1 MFPKTLGTVSTHKGG
16 ESMPITTNSGGVLH
30 NLSPIYV
37 RNGAILNELSTIYAR
52 NGGVLSTIYEK
63 DSGGGGGGDSG
74 GGEVTPPVDPT
85 RTETFHWGNYTGT
98 ANTTPHCIGSFT
110 IDESMNCTANLTT
123 FHNMKELCPTPTEMN
138 LAGDSGINR
147 IWDCYYYIFHIYVK
161 KTMDV
166 NGYNSITWE
175 NKPDTQYSW
184 YVEYLLNNTTMIFEY
199 VGMSSKAQSGK
210 SGTLPSKPLEKGTYY
225 VYFSNYI
232 GLYTEYNRYMS
243 SPTKRNLIKYMPW
256 DNMSVDVTLTLKP
269 IS

>member
-1 MFPKTLGTVSTHKGG
+1 MFPKMLGTVSIHKGG
-16 ESMPITTNSGGVLH
+16 ESMPITTNSGGILH
-30 NLSPIYV
+30 NLSPIYA

-98 ANTTPHCIGSFT
+98 ANTTPVCIGNFT
-110 IDESMNCTANLTT
+110 IDESMNCTYKNI
-123 FHNMKELCPTPTEMN
+123 FYFNIENHSEIPT
-138 LAGDSGINR
+138 DSMIPSNFNKSKLITYINN
-147 IWDCYYYIFHIYVK
+147 YAFYIYIK
-161 KTMDV
+161 KSMDV
-166 NGYNSITWE
+166 NGYNSIIWGDDRNSFRFKYAEYNRNSKGEWVRGSCNDVPGLQTT
-175 NKPDTQYSW
+175 KP
-184 YVEYLLNNTTMIFEY
+184 E
-199 VGMSSKAQSGK
+199 
-210 SGTLPSKPLEKGTYY
+210 PLEKGTYY

-232 GLYTEYNRYMS
+232 ECYFHQNFQDDVFV
-243 SPTKRNLIKYMPW
+243 KYMPW